1 MEGTLIFSL
10 FLFLFLFLFLICPF
24 FYPVHLD
31 FALLIRRSALLAFR
45 LI

>member
-1 MEGTLIFSL
+1 MEGTLIFSV
-10 FLFLFLFLFLICPF
+10 FVFFFLFLICPFF